1 MATVLAWFRAQS
13 KQMQYKIFALGLV
26 LIVIFS
32 LVLSEQGSA
41 SDSNSD
47 SADSKVTET
56 QVVSQKTLF
65 VHVIGEVSNPGIYEL
80 EYGTRVADAL
90 AAAGGLTPDALE
102 SSVNLARML
111 NDGEQVW
118 VRSVHQLAAE
128 DLIISLNRASAR
140 QLETLPG
147 VGPALA
153 GRIIEWRD
161 KNGGFSAIEQLLE
174 VSGIGAKL
182 FENLKD
188 TVTL

>member
-128 DLIISLNRASAR
+128 DPIISLNRASAR

-147 VGPALA
+147 VGPTLA

>member
-47 SADSKVTET
+47 SAGSKVTET